1 MLDMTTQTVID
12 PSARI
17 GKNVKLR
24 DGVIVKANVIIEDN
38 AIISDNAFIDYGAII
53 RCSTII
59 GKGSS
64 IGANA
69 IVGQAPSR
77 ARTSTLSADSDLPC
91 LKVGE
96 NCQICA
102 GAIVYAGTALG
113 SGCFIADSAQV
124 REHCEL
130 GENVIVGHSAT
141 IENNCTI
148 GDRTKIQT
156 GAYIVAGSVLEEDV
170 FIAPM
175 VTTTNDNFIGRTE
188 ERFKYRKGVTVKKG
202 GRIAGGAVILPGVT
216 IGQEALVAAGSVV
229 TKDVP
234 PFKLVMGVP
243 AKVVRDVPPEQIIYR
258 D

>member
-1 MLDMTTQTVID
+1 MTTQVVID
-12 PSARI
+12 PSARV
-17 GKNVKLR
+17 GKNVRLEN
-24 DGVIVKANVIIEDN
+24 GVVVRANVIIEDN
-38 AIISDNAFIDYGAII
+38 SIINDNVIIDYGAVVK
-53 RCSTII
+53 RGTTI

-64 IGANA
+64 IGVNA

-77 ARTSTLSADSDLPC
+77 ARTSTLSADSDLPG
-91 LKVGE
+91 LNVGE
-96 NCQICA
+96 NCQICV
-102 GAIVYAGTALG
+102 GAIVYAGTVVG

-130 GENVIVGHSAT
+130 GKNVIVGHSAT

-175 VTTTNDNFIGRTE
+175 VTTTNDNFVARTE

-202 GRIAGGAVILPGVT
+202 GRIAGNAVILPGVT

-229 TKDVP
+229 TRDVP
-234 PFKLVMGVP
+234 PFKVVMGVP

>member
-1 MLDMTTQTVID
+1 MTTHAFID
-12 PSARI
+12 PSARV
-17 GKNVKLR
+17 GKNVKLGK
-24 DGVIVKANVIIEDN
+24 GVVIRANVIIEDDC
-38 AIISDNAFIDYGAII
+38 IINDDVIIDYGTVI
-53 RCSTII
+53 RSCTAI

-64 IGANA
+64 IGVNA

-77 ARTSTLSADSDLPC
+77 ARTSTLSADPDLPG
-91 LKVGE
+91 LMVGE

-102 GAIVYAGTALG
+102 GAIVYAGTVLG

-124 REHCEL
+124 REHCRL
-130 GENVIVGHSAT
+130 GENVIVGHAST
-141 IENNCTI
+141 IENNCII

-156 GAYIVAGSVLEEDV
+156 GVCIVAGSVLEEDV

-175 VTTTNDNFIGRTE
+175 VTTTNDNFVARTE

-202 GRIAGGAVILPGVT
+202 GRIAGNAVILPGVT

-234 PFKLVMGVP
+234 AFKVVMGIP
-243 AKVVRDVPPEQIIYR
+243 ARVVRDVPPEQIIHR

>member
-1 MLDMTTQTVID
+1 MTTQAIID
-12 PSARI
+12 LSAWV
-17 GKNVKLR
+17 GKNVKLGN
-24 DGVIVKANVIIEDN
+24 GVVVRANVIIEDN
-38 AIISDNAFIDYGAII
+38 SIINDGVVIDYGAVV
-53 RCSTII
+53 RSGTSI

-64 IGANA
+64 IGVNA

-77 ARTSTLSADSDLPC
+77 ARTSTLSADSDLPG
-91 LKVGE
+91 LNVGE

-102 GAIVYAGTALG
+102 GAIVYAGTVLG
-113 SGCFIADSAQV
+113 SGCFVADSAQV

-130 GENVIVGHSAT
+130 GKNVIVGHSST
-141 IENNCTI
+141 IENNCI
-148 GDRTKIQT
+148 VGDRTKIQT

-188 ERFKYRKGVTVKKG
+188 ERFKYRRGVTIKKG
-202 GRIAGGAVILPGVT
+202 GRIAGNAVILPGVT

-229 TKDVP
+229 TRDVP
-234 PFKLVMGVP
+234 PFKVVMGVP